1 MHPSIFTLIFRVY
14 SILDME
20 RRGVERRRDKAKN
33 IKEEKRGQDRLKMKQ
48 QKSEKEIEILKQ
60 ESFEEC

>member
-1 MHPSIFTLIFRVY
+1 
-14 SILDME
+14 ME